1 MITLTRAIIGGLTV
15 VVLTLG
21 IALSVAL
28 AKGNSGTTGA
38 MAGNMAGPG
47 TGAAGMMSQ
56 TAGMDSTGM
65 MSAMAGMDSAAMLAH
80 MKEVL
85 GEDGFNRM
93 QQHFQ
98 AVGTDPAMTGMTA
111 TDQMM
116 HKMMA
121 GMMTGSPANP
131 SMTPGPSDAHHAS
144 PTPSR

>member
-1 MITLTRAIIGGLTV
+1 MITLSRALVGGLAV

-28 AKGNSGTTGA
+28 AKGNNGSTGV
-38 MAGNMAGPG
+38 MATNMGGPG
-47 TGAAGMMSQ
+47 NGAAGMMST
-56 TAGMDSTGM
+56 TAGMDSTAM
-65 MSAMAGMDSAAMLAH
+65 MSAMAGMDSTAMLAH
-80 MKEVL
+80 MKEIL

-98 AVGTDPAMTGMTA
+98 AAGTDPSMTGMTA

-121 GMMTGSPANP
+121 GMMTGAPANP
-131 SMTPGPSDAHHAS
+131 GMTPGPSGGHHT
-144 PTPSR
+144 TPAPGG